1 MFVTASSFYSSLI
14 FIGKAGAYPSE
25 ALNHAKSRHYP
36 FPTGIEMPDIDKHTS
51 FYGTKL
57 YT

>member
-1 MFVTASSFYSSLI
+1 MFVTASSFHSSLI
-14 FIGKAGAYPSE
+14 FVGKAGAYPSE

-51 FYGTKL
+51 FYGT
-57 YT
+57 